1 MRVLP
6 GERFP
11 FDGRVVRNR
20 GLVEEQVLTGESRP
34 VLKEQGDRILGGTLN
49 LDGDLTIQVAEV
61 GENGTLARVVQLVK
75 QARESKGRYQRL
87 ADRVSRR
94 FVPAVSVIAIARLRH
109 PLGSGSLEQGL
120 WTGLAVTLI
129 ACPCALGLAA
139 PLAVWSALGN
149 AAGQRVLFRSGEA
162 LERLAE
168 ITAIRFD
175 KTGTLTTGSAAV
187 AECVVE
193 HADDLEGCARVRRQ
207 SGGGIVSCDVSR
219 YRRVHQGPA
228 DRAGA

>member
-1 MRVLP
+1 MARSTSMAISRSRSPRSARTERSP
-6 GERFP
+6 GWCNWSSWRA
-11 FDGRVVRNR
+11 NR
-20 GLVEEQVLTGESRP
+20 KGDINGWPTGS
-34 VLKEQGDRILGGTLN
+34 
-49 LDGDLTIQVAEV
+49 
-61 GENGTLARVVQLVK
+61 
-75 QARESKGRYQRL
+75 
-87 ADRVSRR
+87 SRR
-94 FVPAVSVIAIARLRH
+94 FVPAVSAIALLAFGVH
-109 PLGSGSLEQGL
+109 WAFGSLERGL

-168 ITAIRFD
+168 IAAIRFD

-193 HADDLEGCARVRRQ
+193 HADDLEKRSRARATLAAASSHAMSR
-207 SGGGIVSCDVSR
+207 GIVEF
-219 YRRVHQGPA
+219 A
-228 DRAGA
+228 RARQIAPSAMTS